1 MLRNLITLPHALS
14 YIFEQGKNLQEPY
27 EREHDSN
34 FVVDGEAKKKNE
46 LADGRARV
54 DGKVA
59 QLFES
64 LPRSVTVRRKC
75 LLVLC
80 VVCGEQL

>member
-1 MLRNLITLPHALS
+1 MLRNPITLPHALS
-14 YIFEQGKNLQEPY
+14 YIIEQGKNLQEPY
-27 EREHDSN
+27 EREHDSD
-34 FVVDGEAKKKNE
+34 FVVNGEAKKKYE
-46 LADGRARV
+46 FADGGARV

-64 LPRSVTVRRKC
+64 PPSSVAARRKS
-75 LLVLC
+75 LLVFC